1 MKSLRK
7 IAVALTSLFALVGC
21 SFSMT
26 LSSAGFKEKLEAAEY
41 TVTYMSS
48 DEYEESEM
56 GQTISTTGGLDDF
69 ISAYKSNGENNPGEY
84 LYVWFFM
91 SLDNAETFYDFYS
104 SELSDIKVDDGAK
117 LTTGQKQNTVWC
129 GTSAAAKVVDLN
141 KIF

>member
-1 MKSLRK
+1 
-7 IAVALTSLFALVGC
+7 
-21 SFSMT
+21 
-26 LSSAGFKEKLEAAEY
+26 
-41 TVTYMSS
+41 
-48 DEYEESEM
+48 
-56 GQTISTTGGLDDF
+56 
-69 ISAYKSNGENNPGEY
+69 
-84 LYVWFFM
+84 M